1 MRSSSRSGRFRGDT
15 VEDDTRRWLLLIA
28 AGAWVLASVLV
39 AAGILAL
46 GSEDE
51 DVAAVGRADGAGP
64 LSFATAPTPSLSA
77 GTGSRVRPAADGQA
91 SRITLSAS
99 PRRAGLS
106 QSITL
111 EGRYPGGDGSTVRV
125 QRQQGRWID
134 FPVSADVEG
143 GKFSTFVETARSG
156 VSKFRVVDS
165 STGIRS
171 NVVSVTIRR

>member
-1 MRSSSRSGRFRGDT
+1 M
-15 VEDDTRRWLLLIA
+15 EDDTRRWLLLIA

-39 AAGILAL
+39 AAGVLAL

-51 DVAAVGRADGAGP
+51 DVAAVGRDDGGAP

-91 SRITLSAS
+91 EPGTGAAGQASRITLSAS
-99 PRRAGLS
+99 PRRVGIS
-106 QSITL
+106 ESITL

-134 FPVSADVEG
+134 FPVSTDVEG
-143 GKFSTFVETARSG
+143 GKFSTFVETARRG
-156 VSKFRVVDS
+156 VSKFRVVDR

>member
-1 MRSSSRSGRFRGDT
+1 

-28 AGAWVLASVLV
+28 AGAWVLASILV
-39 AAGILAL
+39 VAGVLAL

-51 DVAAVGRADGAGP
+51 DLAAVGRADGAVP

-91 SRITLSAS
+91 KPGGTGAAEQASRITLSAS
-99 PRRAGLS
+99 PRRVGIS
-106 QSITL
+106 ESITL

-134 FPVSADVEG
+134 FPVSTDVEG

-156 VSKFRVVDS
+156 VSKFRVVDRS
-165 STGIRS
+165 MGRRS
-171 NVVSVTIRR
+171 NAVSVTIGR